1 MHEPFN
7 GLQTHI
13 EEVCS
18 LFLPWSS
25 LGFRDFAK
33 VRKKTLTSLQVHL
46 LLLLIVVIRFQPG
59 TPGLVYSYI
68 YLNETFK
75 RFSKK
80 LLVWKSRRLVLL
92 FRGEFMARI
101 ILSEK
106 KFRSLWTRLT
116 KLNIF
121 PQLNTVDNR
130 SGTKRRQSAPFG
142 PSLVLDV
149 AACQPGPIKSGTA
162 PIFLQVVIQATQR
175 SGSI

>member
-25 LGFRDFAK
+25 MGFRDFAK
-33 VRKKTLTSLQVHL
+33 VRKKTLKSLLVHL
-46 LLLLIVVIRFQPG
+46 LLLLIVVFRFQPG

-80 LLVWKSRRLVLL
+80 LLVLKSRKLVLS
-92 FRGEFMARI
+92 FRAEFMAQT

-106 KFRSLWTRLT
+106 QFRSL
-116 KLNIF
+116 
-121 PQLNTVDNR
+121 
-130 SGTKRRQSAPFG
+130 
-142 PSLVLDV
+142 
-149 AACQPGPIKSGTA
+149 
-162 PIFLQVVIQATQR
+162 
-175 SGSI
+175 